1 MQNPSPIPYEFAILP
16 TALTGPCLDLWTNIV
31 ISPLEEAVPLS
42 EEELRLLEQMERALA
57 AEDPKFV
64 SALQGRTLRR
74 VARMRSLAAG
84 LVFLGGI
91 AMLLGGVMTDA
102 GTPSV
107 LLGALG
113 FVVMLTSA
121 MVGLAAWRGH
131 QLPEERPAGPDAL
144 FDFDDRPHR
153 FEVIDGGRA
162 SKAKRHPKQQRQRRQ
177 RKTGTFIQRMEQRW
191 QHRRNQGF

>member
-1 MQNPSPIPYEFAILP
+1 M
-16 TALTGPCLDLWTNIV
+16 
-31 ISPLEEAVPLS
+31 PLS

-64 SALQGRTLRR
+64 SALQGRTLRQA
-74 VARMRSLAAG
+74 ARMRSLAAG

-102 GTPSV
+102 GTVSV

-113 FVVMLTSA
+113 FVVMLASA

-131 QLPEERPAGPDAL
+131 QVPDERPAGPDAL
-144 FDFDDRPHR
+144 FDFDDHPHR
-153 FEVIDGGRA
+153 FEAIDGGRA
-162 SKAKRHPKQQRQRRQ
+162 GRVSRPKRQRRP
-177 RKTGTFIQRMEQRW
+177 RKQGTFMQRMEQRW
-191 QHRRNQGF
+191 QNRRDQGGY